1 MNLKNSFLNMPS
13 FFSLRLFCVVFLLFV
28 GFLTEASAQRFAYVH
43 ADSILAR
50 MPQFAEAEKQLEV
63 QDKKWKAELRQK
75 EKNLMRL
82 KMKFEAEKVLLT
94 LPQLKQ
100 REKLIATEEEE
111 LQARRDEVYGL
122 DGLYFQERRKLVQ
135 PLQRE
140 VADAI
145 WRVSKKKNVSF
156 IFNASADRHML
167 YADPSYDFTDYV
179 LEELGLPSGPRNN

>member
-1 MNLKNSFLNMPS
+1 MKIFRSSFYIS
-13 FFSLRLFCVVFLLFV
+13 SLLFTALFV
-28 GFLTEASAQRFAYVH
+28 SGIFTEASAQRFAYVH

-111 LQARRDEVYGL
+111 FQARRDEVYGL
-122 DGLYFQERRKLVQ
+122 NGLYFQERNKLVQ